1 MEMEITVEEVKE
13 ISTSELLD
21 GLLSD
26 INGISS
32 DDSKARLQRYG
43 DNEIFPGE
51 QNNLRKFLSY
61 FWGPIPWV
69 IEFALILSLL
79 IQHWPEFSI
88 ILLLLLINGLVGFL
102 QEDRA
107 DNAIELLKEKL
118 AYNVRVLGDGK
129 WVKIPSKN
137 VGVWR
142 HCKNSPGRYSSSRHQ
157 THRRGTM

>member
-1 MEMEITVEEVKE
+1 
-13 ISTSELLD
+13 
-21 GLLSD
+21 
-26 INGISS
+26 
-32 DDSKARLQRYG
+32 
-43 DNEIFPGE
+43 
-51 QNNLRKFLSY
+51 
-61 FWGPIPWV
+61 V

-107 DNAIELLKEKL
+107 DNAMELLKEKL

-137 VGVWR
+137 AGVWR
-142 HCKNSPGRYSSSRHQ
+142 HCKNSPGRY
-157 THRRGTM
+157 